1 MHIGTAWHRTGQ
13 LTLRI
18 SIQESDQTIGFILEG
33 RVAGPWVTELQR
45 AWQELIPRLRGRKL
59 SLDLR
64 NVTYTDA
71 GGKCVLCE
79 IFTRTEAEIVA
90 SSPLTQYLANEIRM
104 SKQTMK
110 ESERGKHA

>member
-33 RVAGPWVTELQR
+33 RIAGPWVTELKR
-45 AWQELIPRLRGRKL
+45 AWMELIPRLSGRKL

-71 GGKCVLCE
+71 GGKGVLCE
-79 IFTRTEAEIVA
+79 IFARTNADLVV
-90 SSPLTQYLANEIRM
+90 SSPLTQYLADEIRT
-104 SKQTMK
+104 SRQSTE
-110 ESERGKHA
+110 ESEHVNHS